1 MKTFAGRHVVAYRW
15 YVVAV
20 LMTVSVLGY
29 VDRLVLGF
37 LVDPIK
43 ADLSLTDTQIGVLTG
58 VAFALFYVLMG
69 LPLGRWIDTGR
80 RTGVLALCVASWS
93 AMTALCG
100 AAVNFVTLFLGRMG
114 VASGEAALNPAAV
127 SIISDLFP
135 RDRSALPISIF
146 SLGIYIGGGLALIVG
161 GQLIDLFSRMDS
173 VTLLGFPDLSAW
185 RLVFFAVGLPG
196 IVVAGLLFFTV
207 REPERHLLERAD
219 REAGASMAGVSRFL
233 GAHRSL
239 YLWLFGGTLT
249 FGFYLYAV
257 IGWYPAMLMRTY
269 GLTAGDAALG
279 YGGIYLGFGVAGA
292 LSVGPLT
299 AALKRRGTSEASVVV
314 CFWAMLI
321 MALPAALGPLAPS
334 TWLCLACFAVAKFC
348 WALTITTAFVAI
360 AEVTPNTLR
369 GLVTSVFMAAMNV
382 TGGAFGAVIV
392 GALSDQVFGP
402 EQIRYALALNAA
414 VFVPIAAG
422 LFFVAR
428 KPYRLRMA
436 ALHALTEETGEW
448 QERQTG
454 ENAGTRI
461 DERAGAGSPDA

>member
-1 MKTFAGRHVVAYRW
+1 LKTVDERRGAAYRW

-20 LMTVSVLGY
+20 LMAVSVLGY
-29 VDRLVLGF
+29 IDRLVLGF

-43 ADLSLTDTQIGVLTG
+43 ADLALSDTQMGVLTG
-58 VAFALFYVLMG
+58 VAFALFYVIMG

-80 RTGVLALCVASWS
+80 RVGILSLCVALWS
-93 AMTALCG
+93 AMTAACG
-100 AAVNFVTLFLGRMG
+100 AAVNFLTLFIGRMG

-146 SLGIYIGGGLALIVG
+146 SLGIYIGGGLALILG
-161 GQLIDLFSRMDS
+161 GQLIDLFNQMGT
-173 VTLLGFPDLSAW
+173 VTLPGFDEVSAW

-196 IVVAGLLFFTV
+196 IVAAVLLFVTV
-207 REPERHLLERAD
+207 REPERRLLGEAD
-219 REAGASMAGVSRFL
+219 QAAAASMAGVFVFL
-233 GAHRSL
+233 REQRRL
-239 YLWLFGGTLT
+239 YIWLFGGTLT

-269 GLTAGDAALG
+269 GLAPGDAALG
-279 YGGIYLGFGVAGA
+279 YGLVYLIFGVAGA

-299 AALKRRGTSEASVVV
+299 GILKRRGIEEAAVVL
-314 CFWAMLI
+314 CFSAMLV

-334 TWLCLACFAVAKFC
+334 AWLCLACFALTKYC

-369 GLVTSVFMAAMNV
+369 GLMTSVFMAAMNV
-382 TGGAFGAVIV
+382 TGGALGAVIV
-392 GALSDQVFGP
+392 GVLSDNVFGP
-402 EQIRYALALNAA
+402 EKIRYALSLNAA
-414 VFVPIAAG
+414 VFVPLAAV

-428 KPYRLRMA
+428 KPYRQRMA
-436 ALHALTEETGEW
+436 AL
-448 QERQTG
+448 
-454 ENAGTRI
+454 
-461 DERAGAGSPDA
+461 RAQSA